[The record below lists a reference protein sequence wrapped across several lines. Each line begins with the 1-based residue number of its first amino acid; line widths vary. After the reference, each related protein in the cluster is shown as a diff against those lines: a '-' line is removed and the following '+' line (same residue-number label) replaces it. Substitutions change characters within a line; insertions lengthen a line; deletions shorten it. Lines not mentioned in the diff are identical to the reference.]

1 MTFVEPKVPS
11 LAKILVLTSI
21 FGMKFQTFKYFSHFF
36 TFSLNFWP
44 KKGWSQIF
52 TFLLFFQLCHSSA
65 LVGGGQSIAMNW
77 IKLANNVK
85 QINLGCYKITYVT
98 ARKLALRPATFTFA
112 HFCRTEASCEGV
124 CESSYMSDPGGG
136 G

>member
-1 MTFVEPKVPS
+1 MGGAVAPLYNYPPTIVGKGDFT
-11 LAKILVLTSI
+11 AKILVLTSI

-85 QINLGCYKITYVT
+85 QINLGCCKIIYVT
-98 ARKLALRPATFTFA
+98 
-112 HFCRTEASCEGV
+112 
-124 CESSYMSDPGGG
+124 
-136 G
+136 